1 MVDEERIT
9 TPNSC
14 VRHRSCVYN
23 GDAER
28 SARHG
33 RRQAYLEDAMQFAL
47 EQGILRRGEYAAML
61 YSVED
66 DMFVQ
71 VAKAP
76 PLATSMAAAT

>member
-1 MVDEERIT
+1 
-9 TPNSC
+9 
-14 VRHRSCVYN
+14 
-23 GDAER
+23 
-28 SARHG
+28 
-33 RRQAYLEDAMQFAL
+33 MQFAL

-76 PLATSMAAAT
+76 PLATSMGAAA